1 MENSAERRDAQARGA
16 IFMLAF
22 CLAGFV
28 FLDFSAPLWEQA
40 RGHQNWKIAYNALLG
55 LLLLQLNLIAIW
67 VALGEGRFLLRI
79 FGGLLAISAM
89 VVVYDLGTFTFF
101 AGRIRPATESAW
113 MGRALLM
120 IVLAI
125 AFGMAIF
132 RSATGRRLTT
142 TEERRPASARFY
154 LVDLLL
160 LTAVVGIVLAI
171 FTFDQTPIS
180 QLLPG
185 LFWIALLYGIA
196 APVAFFIALPV
207 LVVAFQSRS
216 ANYFWPF
223 TISVVSLVM
232 TTFYAVAAILLG
244 MDRGWMFRHFL
255 ELLTLN
261 AAQAYGLFGVLALLR
276 FSGYELR
283 VVDGRRNRASA
294 AVRPSEVVEA
304 DPWSNDD

>member
-1 MENSAERRDAQARGA
+1 
-16 IFMLAF
+16 MLAF

-28 FLDFSAPLWEQA
+28 FIDFAAPLWEQA
-40 RGHQNWKIAYNALLG
+40 RGHQEWKIAYNGLLG

-79 FGGLLAISAM
+79 LGGLLAISAM

-125 AFGMAIF
+125 AFGMAVF

-154 LVDLLL
+154 LVDLL

-185 LFWIALLYGIA
+185 LFWIALLYGVA
-196 APVAFFIALPV
+196 APIGFFIALPV
-207 LVVAFQSRS
+207 LSVSFQARS

-223 TISVVSLVM
+223 TIGVVSLVM
-232 TTFYAVAAILLG
+232 TTFYAVTAILLG
-244 MDRGWMFRHFL
+244 MNKESMFRHVL

-261 AAQAYGLFGVLALLR
+261 AAQAYGLFGVLVLLR

-294 AVRPSEVVEA
+294 VVRPGEVVEA